1 MLCVFFSACIFFSF
15 SSIHFR
21 LEGWIF
27 QITLQL
33 SRCDHCVRFWF
44 VLFFFSSH
52 CCSCHYLF
60 YGAKFLG
67 CFRQCNLEMIY
78 FLTVPKS
85 KDKKKHTQKSERNN
99 DNNWSRFLDLMFW
112 LWCEISVEGKDIVVW
127 AVNGR
132 RIPLSLSLCAF
143 LAGSVHRSECYAA
156 YNSFTIS

>member
-15 SSIHFR
+15 SLIHFR

-33 SRCDHCVRFWF
+33 SRCDHCVRFRF
-44 VLFFFSSH
+44 VLFFSVH
-52 CCSCHYLF
+52 IVAL
-60 YGAKFLG
+60 AII
-67 CFRQCNLEMIY
+67 CFMVQNFWAALDNAIWKWFISWLYRNRK
-78 FLTVPKS
+78 T
-85 KDKKKHTQKSERNN
+85 KKKHTQKSERNN

-132 RIPLSLSLCAF
+132 RISLCAF